1 MIKKERLEDIDV
13 MEGIDFK
20 KNKEKVR
27 HEIRIRK
34 IESIVLLGLYI
45 LIIVLII
52 IIISI
57 IKG

>member
-1 MIKKERLEDIDV
+1 MIKKERLEDIDI

-27 HEIRIRK
+27 QEIRIRK
-34 IESIVLLGLYI
+34 IESIVLLGLYV

-52 IIISI
+52 IITSI
-57 IKG
+57 V

>member
-1 MIKKERLEDIDV
+1 MIRKERLEDIDI

-27 HEIRIRK
+27 QEIRIRK
-34 IESIVLLGLYI
+34 IESIVLLGLYV

-52 IIISI
+52 IITSI
-57 IKG
+57 V

>member
-1 MIKKERLEDIDV
+1 MIRKERVEDIDI

-27 HEIRIRK
+27 QEIRIRK
-34 IESIVLLGLYI
+34 IESIVLLGLYV

-52 IIISI
+52 IITSI
-57 IKG
+57 V